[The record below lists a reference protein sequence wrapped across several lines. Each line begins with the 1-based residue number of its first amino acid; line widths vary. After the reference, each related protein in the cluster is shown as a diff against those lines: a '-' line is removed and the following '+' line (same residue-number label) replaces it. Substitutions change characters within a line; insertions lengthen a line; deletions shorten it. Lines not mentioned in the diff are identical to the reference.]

1 MVCYVNFLSATSPD
15 TMDGSPAR
23 SIALI
28 HQLHVAG
35 EEGGSATMVAVFL
48 PVLPVGVM
56 LWLSSRDVT
65 RSSYVAVGS
74 KKLKEGPARGLG
86 VLHFGPRRRAPHQGE
101 DPWGIHTGSEGDATG
116 SLSCTRGP
124 SDTRAT
130 SEVRSSWKKSRAR
143 FRSTINSSF

>member
-1 MVCYVNFLSATSPD
+1 MVFYDIFLSATSSD

-48 PVLPVGVM
+48 PIFLVGVV

-65 RSSYVAVGS
+65 RSAYVDGGT
-74 KKLKEGPARGLG
+74 KKNERRG
-86 VLHFGPRRRAPHQGE
+86 RRG
-101 DPWGIHTGSEGDATG
+101 G
-116 SLSCTRGP
+116 
-124 SDTRAT
+124 
-130 SEVRSSWKKSRAR
+130 
-143 FRSTINSSF
+143 

>member
-48 PVLPVGVM
+48 PVLPVGVV

-65 RSSYVAVGS
+65 RSSYVAFGT
-74 KKLKEGPARGLG
+74 KKLKEGPARVTFCPTL
-86 VLHFGPRRRAPHQGE
+86 A
-101 DPWGIHTGSEGDATG
+101 
-116 SLSCTRGP
+116 CTTP
-124 SDTRAT
+124 L
-130 SEVRSSWKKSRAR
+130 
-143 FRSTINSSF
+143 

>member
-48 PVLPVGVM
+48 PVLPVGVV
-56 LWLSSRDVT
+56 LCLSSRDVT
-65 RSSYVAVGS
+65 RSTYVAVGT
-74 KKLKEGPARGLG
+74 KKNKGGAGAGVRYVTLCPTLACTTPKGDRCVVGLVVNGRYRVGVRLSNRGEE
-86 VLHFGPRRRAPHQGE
+86 VE
-101 DPWGIHTGSEGDATG
+101 V
-116 SLSCTRGP
+116 P
-124 SDTRAT
+124 SR
-130 SEVRSSWKKSRAR
+130 
-143 FRSTINSSF
+143 

>member
-48 PVLPVGVM
+48 LVLPVGVV
-56 LWLSSRDVT
+56 LCLSSRDVT
-65 RSSYVAVGS
+65 RSLYVAVGT

-86 VLHFGPRRRAPHQGE
+86 MLPSVPPWPAPH
-101 DPWGIHTGSEGDATG
+101 P
-116 SLSCTRGP
+116 
-124 SDTRAT
+124 
-130 SEVRSSWKKSRAR
+130 
-143 FRSTINSSF
+143 